1 MLTEWSRAQPDVE
14 NILKLNRQQKS
25 YVILGRQN
33 SCEKFKSHLRNYK
46 NTIVVVSF
54 FKRIALQATG

>member
-14 NILKLNRQQKS
+14 NILKLNRQQI

-54 FKRIALQATG
+54 FKQIALQATG